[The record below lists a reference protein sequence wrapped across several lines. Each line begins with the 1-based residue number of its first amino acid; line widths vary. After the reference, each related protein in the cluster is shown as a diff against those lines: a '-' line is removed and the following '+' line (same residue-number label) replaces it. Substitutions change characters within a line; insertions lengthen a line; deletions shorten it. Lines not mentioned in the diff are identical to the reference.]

1 MKYKGKQVFRV
12 RTEDESIEYV
22 GEEYKNRWIF
32 SHTLDENKT
41 TVMENVHNNFNN
53 LHVPVAL
60 FETVMQAH
68 FIGSKSDEED
78 IL

>member
-12 RTEDESIEYV
+12 RTEEESIEYV

-41 TVMENVHNNFNN
+41 TVMENVHNAETY

-68 FIGSKSDEED
+68 SIGSKSDEED

>member
-12 RTEDESIEYV
+12 RSEDESIEYV

-32 SHTLDENKT
+32 SHTLDKNKT
-41 TVMENVHNNFNN
+41 TVMENVHNSSNS
-53 LHVPVAL
+53 LHVPVEL
-60 FETVMQAH
+60 FETIMQAY
-68 FIGSKSDEED
+68 FIGFKSDEED